1 MFAFIINPYSANKEY
16 KDFLKKLKSAV
27 SNPLYLIS
35 KSLEDTYQ
43 FIDEN
48 MDKVDIFI
56 AVGGDGT
63 ISTIAQ
69 RLVNTDKILGIFPAG
84 SGNGF
89 ANETQFSKNLDELL
103 EKITHK
109 KFKTIDTVLI
119 NDRFS
124 INVSG
129 AGFDGAVAQEF
140 EKTSRGFTNYIK
152 TVLELFHNFK
162 PIKINFKTK
171 EYQKY
176 NGKYLMMNIAN
187 TKQFGNNAYI
197 APFADIAD
205 GRVNIV
211 LVKKFPLTYAM
222 PFVFKMFSKN
232 LQEDEYV
239 QYFSTSEMEFEIN
252 TDIWHI
258 DGEYT
263 PLLSPVRIKVIPQS
277 LKILTH

>member
-16 KDFLKKLKSAV
+16 KDFLKKLKKAV
-27 SNPLYLIS
+27 DNPLYIVS
-35 KSLEDTYQ
+35 KSLEDTYR

-48 MDKVDIFI
+48 KDRVDVFI

-69 RLVNTDKILGIFPAG
+69 KLVNTDKILGIFPSG

-103 EKITHK
+103 EKIKHK
-109 KFKTIDTVLI
+109 KFKTIDTFMV

-129 AGFDGAVAQEF
+129 VGFDAAVAQEF
-140 EKTSRGFTNYIK
+140 EKTSRGFSNYIK
-152 TVLELFHNFK
+152 TVVELFNKFK
-162 PIKINFKTK
+162 PIAINFKTK

-176 NGKYLMMNIAN
+176 NGEYLMMNIAN

-197 APFADIAD
+197 APFADITD
-205 GRVNIV
+205 GLVDIV

-232 LQEDEYV
+232 LQEDEYI
-239 QYFSTSEMEFEIN
+239 QHFSTSEIEFEID
-252 TDIWHI
+252 TDTWHI

-263 PLLSPVRIKVIPQS
+263 PISSPIKIKVIPLS
-277 LKILTH
+277 LRVLI